1 MRVLPCSGQAASPT
15 EGKPRQA
22 EQTLKT
28 IRPPLAGDASGASQA
43 LSVVNRGDLCAG
55 CGGCA
60 AMFPHAL
67 AMGMEEPGFLRP
79 RQISALPVGADEA
92 IAAVCPGLGVT
103 VEAGSRTDDTMW
115 GPYRRAWTGWSMDA
129 SQRHRGASGGALTAV
144 LTHLLRSGVVQ
155 AVVQNAPDPNDPMG
169 NRTVLSADPA
179 TFGTTAGSRYAPSAP
194 LDALPDI
201 LADGRRVAFV
211 GKPCDA
217 AALAAIRSRDPVVAR
232 AVPVILS
239 FFCAGVPSAR
249 GARGIL
255 TALDVAETE
264 VTVFR
269 YRGNGWPGQAT
280 ATLADGSRRSMSY
293 HDSWGGILSRHVQHR
308 CKICADGSGMA
319 ADLVCADAWDVD
331 EKGYPL
337 FEEREG
343 VSLVLARTVL
353 GEQIAEG
360 ARAAGRLDL
369 APFDMARLMDIQP
382 GQRER
387 RRALVARLTAL
398 RVLGRPIPAYRGLHL
413 ATLSRQLGLLKTV
426 RNFLGMLRRGL
437 RK

>member
-1 MRVLPCSGQAASPT
+1 
-15 EGKPRQA
+15 
-22 EQTLKT
+22 
-28 IRPPLAGDASGASQA
+28 
-43 LSVVNRGDLCAG
+43 
-55 CGGCA
+55 
-60 AMFPHAL
+60 MFPHAL
-67 AMGMEEPGFLRP
+67 AMRMEEPGFLRP

-239 FFCAGVPSAR
+239 FFCAGVPSTR

-255 TALDVAETE
+255 AALDVAETE
-264 VTVFR
+264 VTAFR
-269 YRGNGWPGQAT
+269 YRGNGWP
-280 ATLADGSRRSMSY
+280 
-293 HDSWGGILSRHVQHR
+293 
-308 CKICADGSGMA
+308 GMA

-387 RRALVARLTAL
+387 RRALVARLAAL

-413 ATLSRQLGLLKTV
+413 ATLSRQLGLLKTL